1 MGVSKGYTISFNIVS
16 NVTFK
21 LEDTGYSIN
30 FTFYSIIDAST
41 REKPAWRKT
50 GSDSTSNDSHVGRFR
65 RMRSRVHQEETNGN
79 PADTSAQPATPQ
91 VRYVAQNRYT
101 LNYPVD
107 LINSK
112 L

>member
-1 MGVSKGYTISFNIVS
+1 
-16 NVTFK
+16 
-21 LEDTGYSIN
+21 
-30 FTFYSIIDAST
+30 
-41 REKPAWRKT
+41 
-50 GSDSTSNDSHVGRFR
+50 
-65 RMRSRVHQEETNGN
+65 MRSRVHQEATNGN
-79 PADTSAQPATPQ
+79 PADTSTQPATPQ